1 MQSSGDMSTAS
12 TKESPF
18 VLVLGL
24 DLADTVSSGYAFD
37 QAARIV
43 ARIPGSRMH
52 VVYALAADTGPEK
65 ARAQWGLLRLYVAE
79 KANGIEALEKRLV
92 GVHVRAGDAAHEI
105 AQLAEDVD
113 ADLVVL
119 GTGKRPDVKKLLLG
133 STSGRVMALTSRP
146 VLVAG
151 PRPRPE
157 PSHVIVIEPPCPDCV
172 IARSATQGRT
182 WWCARHAEHHHLRRH
197 HVYSYQTELPFEE
210 HDSEVIPTGV

>member
-1 MQSSGDMSTAS
+1 MSTTVS
-12 TKESPF
+12 MDSPF

-43 ARIPGSRMH
+43 ARIPGGHLH
-52 VVYALAADTGPEK
+52 VVYALPADATPEG
-65 ARAQWGLLRLYVAE
+65 ARTQAGLLRLYVSE
-79 KANGIEALEKRLV
+79 KAQAFDALKRRLV
-92 GVHVRAGDAAHEI
+92 GLHVRTGDAAHEI

-113 ADLVVL
+113 ADLVVV

-133 STSGRVMALTSRP
+133 STSGRIVALTSRP

-151 PRPRPE
+151 PRPRPTE
-157 PSHVIVIEPPCPDCV
+157 SHVVVIEPPCPDCV
-172 IARSATQGRT
+172 SVRAATQGRT
-182 WWCARHAEHHHLRRH
+182 WWCARHSQSHHLRRH
-197 HVYSYQTELPFEE
+197 HVYSYQGELPFEE